1 MDKIFLDMTSYEKK
15 SEVQNK
21 AQEVFL
27 EALNEFLS
35 ERFERV
41 EKVGNSTLAIT
52 IGVANDDD
60 GFAHD
65 VCMEI
70 KGTVKHWYDSYR
82 KEKEIPAY
90 DIDEAAELYKMD
102 ISSKKKKTKE

>member
-1 MDKIFLDMTSYEKK
+1 MDKIFLDLTDVEKK

-21 AQEVFL
+21 CQEVFL
-27 EALNEFLS
+27 EALNEFLA

-41 EKVGNSTLAIT
+41 EKVGNSTLAIV
-52 IGVANDDD
+52 IGVAKDDD
-60 GFAHD
+60 GFSHD

-70 KGTVKHWYDSYR
+70 KGTTKHWYDSYR

-90 DIDEAAELYKMD
+90 DIDEVADLYKMEVD
-102 ISSKKKKTKE
+102 SKKKKTKE